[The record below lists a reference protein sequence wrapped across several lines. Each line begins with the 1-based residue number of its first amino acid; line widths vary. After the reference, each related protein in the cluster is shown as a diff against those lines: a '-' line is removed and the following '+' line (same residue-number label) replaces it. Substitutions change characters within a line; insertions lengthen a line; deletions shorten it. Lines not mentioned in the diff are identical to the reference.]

1 MARAFVLPLLLINA
15 ASAVV
20 PPPSA
25 RPAPCRGLAGAPA
38 LRHGW
43 GAAFLSPPPSQLMRR
58 PIGVL
63 DRVEGIGQGA
73 TKGRPLVGGR
83 SGGAVRWI
91 GGRRGFGSDVVGR
104 GDRVAQ
110 RMLTAQDFQ
119 DIATDMPYIL
129 EAIQAVFAEAM
140 EHKEETAAAYVKF
153 QLQRTLSF
161 ETVAIAPYFLYL
173 LFRQHTQAQEEEKGT
188 AGDDAKEENWFSK
201 RLPGVETRISRDWG
215 ENAAMAVFM
224 GSIWSTFGLYF
235 LDIWAARR
243 IVAQPRSTPAW
254 PSLLAL
260 LLLGIPFST
269 LTEKICEAFEP
280 SLPAPLEPL
289 DAGGALEGGAH
300 TT

>member
-119 DIATDMPYIL
+119 
-129 EAIQAVFAEAM
+129 V
-140 EHKEETAAAYVKF
+140 
-153 QLQRTLSF
+153 SS
-161 ETVAIAPYFLYL
+161 
-173 LFRQHTQAQEEEKGT
+173 TQAMCRRWFNLWLMRPSAQFADTPSRKNSLRFPSGHPVRHT
-188 AGDDAKEENWFSK
+188 AMS
-201 RLPGVETRISRDWG
+201 
-215 ENAAMAVFM
+215 
-224 GSIWSTFGLYF
+224 
-235 LDIWAARR
+235 
-243 IVAQPRSTPAW
+243 
-254 PSLLAL
+254 
-260 LLLGIPFST
+260 
-269 LTEKICEAFEP
+269 
-280 SLPAPLEPL
+280 
-289 DAGGALEGGAH
+289 
-300 TT
+300 